1 MAKGKKKK
9 KGRGKRPAPS
19 KPVASGKPKPVE
31 VTDPADPSPDP
42 STSPTR
48 EKPLSKEKQRRAI
61 LDQRK
66 AVARRKRR
74 IRNIAIAVVVILA
87 IVGVVFGRQLMHR
100 RTIAAHN
107 ELAAGAGCDPV
118 QVHSGMTREH
128 IEVGRAVEYDT
139 VPPVG
144 GPHRGSGVLPAGIQD
159 EPLPTDPNAPQSTS
173 IYDAVHSLEHGFVIV
188 WHNELTEA
196 EQTELARDF
205 AGEHKVSVVPYP
217 ELAEHE
223 GKRVA
228 LTAWGRSQLC
238 EDADADV
245 VRSFIEIYR
254 EATTAPEP
262 DA

>member
-9 KGRGKRPAPS
+9 KKSGKRPGPPRSTPAGKAAS
-19 KPVASGKPKPVE
+19 TKP
-31 VTDPADPSPDP
+31 TDPAGSSPG
-42 STSPTR
+42 PTGPPR
-48 EKPLSKEKQRRAI
+48 EKHVSKEKQRRAI

-66 AVARRKRR
+66 AAARRKRR
-74 IRNIAIAVVVILA
+74 IRNTAIGVVVVLA
-87 IVGVVFGRQLMHR
+87 VGGAVAGKELMHR

-118 QVHSGMTREH
+118 QVHTGMTREH
-128 IEVGRAVEYDT
+128 IELGRPAEYDT

-144 GPHRGSGVLPAGIQD
+144 GPHRGRGVLPAGIYD
-159 EPLPTDPNAPQSTS
+159 EPLPMDPNAPLNTT
-173 IYDAVHSLEHGFVIV
+173 IYDAVHSLEHGSVIV

-196 EQTELARDF
+196 EQTELAREF
-205 AGEHKVSVVPYP
+205 AGERKVSVVPYP

-238 EDADADV
+238 EDVDV
-245 VRSFIEIYR
+245 EVVGSFIEIYR
-254 EATTAPEP
+254 EASTAPEP